1 MKAIKARRSAL
12 EIKRQRPGYWFVL
25 PWVIGM
31 LLFFIIPLFTSIQYS
46 FSDVKIEPGEV
57 IVHSVG
63 LKNYKQILTVDADYV
78 NQLAGSVGYVL
89 GSVPLV
95 IAFSLIIAVL
105 LSRKFFARTF
115 FRALY
120 FSPIVFATSAVMKIL
135 ENDPVNIPIYSN
147 NEELSDFLQ
156 IFTLMDL
163 PPAVTSVMTFMVSF
177 SLYVMQNA
185 AVPIVLFLAGLQ
197 EIPVSLYEVSKIE
210 GADKWEEFWMITIP
224 SLRNIIT
231 LVVVYTMIDLF
242 AQSHNTVVSRAQD
255 LMTTQEFGTS
265 SAMLWFYFLI
275 VIAAIGAVYSLYYRF
290 CVKKWE

>member
-1 MKAIKARRSAL
+1 MKAIKARRSGL

-46 FSDVKIEPGEV
+46 FSNVKIEPGEV

-63 LKNYKQILTVDADYV
+63 LKNYNQILTVDADYV

-95 IAFSLIIAVL
+95 IAFSLIIAVM

-120 FSPIVFATSAVMKIL
+120 FSPIIFATSAVMKIL

-197 EIPVSLYEVSKIE
+197 EIPASLYEVSKIE

-275 VIAAIGAVYSLYYRF
+275 VIAAIGVVYSLYYRF

>member
-1 MKAIKARRSAL
+1 MKASKLGKGSF
-12 EIKRQRPGYWFVL
+12 ETKRQRPGYWFVL

-31 LLFFIIPLFTSIQYS
+31 LLFFIVPLFTSVWYS

-57 IVHSVG
+57 IVNFVG
-63 LKNYKQILTVDADYV
+63 LKNYRQILLIDADYID
-78 NQLAGSVGYVL
+78 QLSGSVGYVL

-105 LSRKFFARTF
+105 LSKKFFGRTF

-120 FSPIVFATSAVMKIL
+120 FSPIIFVTSAVMKIL
-135 ENDPVNIPIYSN
+135 EEKPINIPIYSS
-147 NEELSDFLQ
+147 NEELTDFLQ
-156 IFTLMDL
+156 LFSFMDL
-163 PPAVTSVMTFMVSF
+163 PPAVLSVMTFMVSF

-197 EIPVSLYEVSKIE
+197 EIPAALYEVSKIE

-255 LMTTQEFGTS
+255 LMTTQDFGTS

-275 VIAAIGAVYSLYYRF
+275 VIAAIGIVYSLYYRF

>member
-1 MKAIKARRSAL
+1 MKAIKARRSGL

-63 LKNYKQILTVDADYV
+63 FKNYNQILTVDADYV

-120 FSPIVFATSAVMKIL
+120 FSPIIFATSAVMKIL

-197 EIPVSLYEVSKIE
+197 EIPASLYEVSKIE

-275 VIAAIGAVYSLYYRF
+275 VIAAIGVVYSLYYRF

>member
-1 MKAIKARRSAL
+1 
-12 EIKRQRPGYWFVL
+12 
-25 PWVIGM
+25 M
-31 LLFFIIPLFTSIQYS
+31 LLFFIVPLFTSVWYS

-57 IVHSVG
+57 IVNFVG
-63 LKNYKQILTVDADYV
+63 LKNYRQILLIDADYID
-78 NQLAGSVGYVL
+78 QLSGSVGYVL

-105 LSRKFFARTF
+105 LSKKFFGRTF

-120 FSPIVFATSAVMKIL
+120 FSPIIFVTSAVMKIL
-135 ENDPVNIPIYSN
+135 EEKPINIPIYSS
-147 NEELSDFLQ
+147 NEELTDFLQ
-156 IFTLMDL
+156 LFSFMDL
-163 PPAVTSVMTFMVSF
+163 PPAVLSVMTFMVSF

-197 EIPVSLYEVSKIE
+197 EIPAALYEVSKIE

-255 LMTTQEFGTS
+255 LMTTQDFGTS

-275 VIAAIGAVYSLYYRF
+275 VIAAIGIVYSLYYRF

>member
-1 MKAIKARRSAL
+1 MKKSKIRTIESLKSRYGML
-12 EIKRQRPGYWFVL
+12 FVT
-25 PWVIGM
+25 PWLIGM
-31 LLFFIIPLFTSIQYS
+31 LIFFIIPIGLSLWLS
-46 FSDVKIEPGEV
+46 FCKVGVTADG
-57 IVHSVG
+57 IVTKYIG
-63 LKNYKQILTVDADYV
+63 FKNYDTLLNKHPKYTTFLTESISSIFYLLPAIIIISMILAI
-78 NQLAGSVGYVL
+78 VL
-89 GSVPLV
+89 NG
-95 IAFSLIIAVL
+95 
-105 LSRKFFARTF
+105 KFKGRIF

-120 FSPIVFATSAVMKIL
+120 FSPIIFATSAVMKIL

-147 NEELSDFLQ
+147 NEELSDFLL

>member
-1 MKAIKARRSAL
+1 MKAIKARRSGL

-63 LKNYKQILTVDADYV
+63 FKNYNQILTVDADYV

-120 FSPIVFATSAVMKIL
+120 FSPIIFATSAVMKIL

-156 IFTLMDL
+156 IFTLIAACRDIGDDIYGFVFIVCN
-163 PPAVTSVMTFMVSF
+163 AKRGCSDCVVSCRIAGNPGF
-177 SLYVMQNA
+177 SL
-185 AVPIVLFLAGLQ
+185 
-197 EIPVSLYEVSKIE
+197 
-210 GADKWEEFWMITIP
+210 
-224 SLRNIIT
+224 
-231 LVVVYTMIDLF
+231 
-242 AQSHNTVVSRAQD
+242 
-255 LMTTQEFGTS
+255 
-265 SAMLWFYFLI
+265 
-275 VIAAIGAVYSLYYRF
+275 
-290 CVKKWE
+290 

>member
-1 MKAIKARRSAL
+1 MKAIKARRSGL

-63 LKNYKQILTVDADYV
+63 LKNYNQILTVDADYV

-120 FSPIVFATSAVMKIL
+120 FSPIIFATSAVMKIL

-197 EIPVSLYEVSKIE
+197 EIPASLYEVSKIE

-275 VIAAIGAVYSLYYRF
+275 VIAAIGVVYSLYYRF

>member
-1 MKAIKARRSAL
+1 MKAIKARRSGL

-31 LLFFIIPLFTSIQYS
+31 LLFFIIPLFTSIRYS

-63 LKNYKQILTVDADYV
+63 LKNYNQILTVDADYV

-120 FSPIVFATSAVMKIL
+120 FSPIILATSAVMKIL

-275 VIAAIGAVYSLYYRF
+275 VIAAIGAVYSLYNRF
-290 CVKKWE
+290 CVK